1 MCILAI
7 FHSMRAVTQ
16 AVMHETGRLEDLRKS
31 IRGGYADFKRG
42 REDKAVAED
51 DDEDEV
57 PEPRSTFSYA
67 AAMKELATEEQTK
80 QAETGVEL

>member
-1 MCILAI
+1 ML
-7 FHSMRAVTQ
+7 
-16 AVMHETGRLEDLRKS
+16 ETGRLEDLRKN

-42 REDKAVAED
+42 RADKAVAD
-51 DDEDEV
+51 DDDDDDV

-80 QAETGVEL
+80 EAETGVEL